1 VETAIYAPP
10 LIVQSA
16 AEIFGDSGMV
26 SWIGNWSKKLT
37 GLREINTNK
46 RLGLARD
53 LTAHRAG
60 LHFF

>member
-1 VETAIYAPP
+1 
-10 LIVQSA
+10 
-16 AEIFGDSGMV
+16 
-26 SWIGNWSKKLT
+26 
-37 GLREINTNK
+37 LREINTNK